1 MPLGIRS
8 GEIDSVEEKNDIA
21 ETVLTKLQVDE
32 ILTASWKVVL
42 KEEDKHSSIL
52 RAMKAKYV
60 KSYAV
65 RLVEL
70 IGI

>member
-32 ILTASWKVVL
+32 ILTTS
-42 KEEDKHSSIL
+42 
-52 RAMKAKYV
+52 
-60 KSYAV
+60 
-65 RLVEL
+65 
-70 IGI
+70 